1 MDNNQLLRQLKDDN
15 FLTVPEIAELMGAKF
30 NTVRNW
36 FKSSD
41 SPAFKKAPDYALSCL
56 VYALHLKSIGVDPVE
71 TRKRARS
78 YSLSDHESE
87 KG

>member
-1 MDNNQLLRQLKDDN
+1 MNSNQKIRLLKDQN
-15 FLTVPEIAELMGAKF
+15 NLTVPELAELIGAKF

-71 TRKRARS
+71 LRTRGLDS
-78 YSLSDHESE
+78 
-87 KG
+87 